1 MEGCINTF
9 KVFSM
14 CCQTAFQKASYSG
27 WTGCSSVLNQSTR
40 FVLTTECYPFDTVFA
55 KSGEKHGFSLVLT
68 TFLLRVPRLG
78 CPSSPRAVSRDFP
91 NTNVFILAAFLLP
104 LPKLACL
111 NYVLKWYQKR
121 GSEIEHPPSSIGE
134 WLGCA
139 WHHNENTTVAT
150 ASSLTS
156 LLACKAGLPTD
167 LILEEA
173 LDSDSTERPKEPLGE
188 KANVHP
194 SPFPSD
200 PLPFMN

>member
-40 FVLTTECYPFDTVFA
+40 LVLTTECYPFDTVFA

-68 TFLLRVPRLG
+68 TFLLRVPRLC

-91 NTNVFILAAFLLP
+91 NTDMFILAAFLLP

-121 GSEIEHPPSSIGE
+121 GSEIEHPPSSIRE

-139 WHHNENTTVAT
+139 WHHNENSHCGHSLQPDQSAGMQSG
-150 ASSLTS
+150 ASHQPHPRGST
-156 LLACKAGLPTD
+156 GLG
-167 LILEEA
+167 LHREA
-173 LDSDSTERPKEPLGE
+173 KGALGG
-188 KANVHP
+188 K
-194 SPFPSD
+194 S
-200 PLPFMN
+200 